1 MATFRFILVNLSI
14 FLIAAVTVMPVTGQQ
29 QKRRTTSGTTLPA
42 NTYFRLRMNQEISSE
57 NARVGDRFSAEVV
70 TPVYHGSK
78 EVVPAGSTVTGR
90 VVSVQRAQG
99 KGKAGS
105 FGVTFTGLK
114 LPGRS
119 TQVING
125 SLTELVDKNSG
136 SIDEEGRL
144 KGGSAKKR
152 NIVFIGGGAAG
163 GALIGSIAGGGKGGA
178 IGAAAGAGAG
188 IVASLLK
195 KGNEAK
201 VSRGTEVGMVLNR
214 AAIVSR

>member
-1 MATFRFILVNLSI
+1 MATLRLILIVMSI
-14 FLIAAVTVMPVTGQQ
+14 FLISAVTIVPVTGQQ
-29 QKRRTTSGTTLPA
+29 RRRPATSGTTLPA
-42 NTYFRLRMNQEISSE
+42 NTYFRLRMNTEISSE
-57 NARVGDRFSAEVV
+57 TARVGDRFSAEVV
-70 TPVYHGSK
+70 TPVYNRSK
-78 EVVPAGSTVTGR
+78 AVVPAGSIVTGR
-90 VVSVQRAQG
+90 VTSVQRAQG

-119 TQVING
+119 AQTIDG

-136 SIDEEGRL
+136 NIDDEGRL
-144 KGGSAKKR
+144 KGASAKKR

-163 GALIGSIAGGGKGGA
+163 GALIGSIVGGGKGGA
-178 IGAAAGAGAG
+178 IGAAAGGGAG

-195 KGNEAK
+195 KGHEAK

-214 AAIVSR
+214 AAVVSR